1 MNTLIQAAIERSRTV
16 LLLLLLIL
24 TAGGLAYVKIP
35 KEAAPDVD
43 IPIFFVSVTY
53 SGISPEDSERL
64 LVRPL
69 ERELQPVAG
78 LKELTS
84 RAGEGFA
91 LLRLDFEA
99 GYDNRQA
106 MADVREKV
114 DLARGQ
120 LPSGTDEP
128 QVMEVDLSMFPVL
141 VTTLSGPVPERT
153 LVRIARDLRD
163 RLEALP
169 GVLEVQIGGDRE
181 DVLEVIADPLVMET
195 YRIPYQQLIE
205 AIDRNNRL
213 VAAGAMDTG
222 AGRVTLK
229 LPGVIE
235 SLEDV
240 LELPVK
246 VENGTVVTFGDIAT
260 GRRGFKDPEGFA
272 RINGQPGV
280 ALEIRKR
287 AGANI
292 LDTVEQAKAVIAEA
306 QSEWPETVR
315 VDHLQDMAEDV
326 RDLLG
331 DLENNVITAV
341 MLVMLT
347 IVAAL
352 GGRSSWL
359 VGLAI
364 PGAFLGGILAIQ
376 LLGYTLN
383 IVVLFSLILVVGMLV
398 DGAIIVVEQADRYLA
413 EGMARHEAFGR
424 AATRMAWPVIASTAT
439 TLVVFLPMLF
449 WPGMIGEF
457 MFFLP
462 ATVLVT
468 LGASLLMALIFIPVL
483 GSLIGARDASRPEQV
498 QRILAAERG
507 DYSGLDGFTARYIR
521 LLQRLVAHPGQTL
534 AIAILLTVGIYT
546 AYSQFGRGLEF
557 FPHVEPRF
565 VQVQVQARGDLSV
578 WEADKLVRSVEQRML
593 AVPEVHTVYARTIG
607 VPRTRLLSD
616 YAEDVIGMIQLEL
629 VDWRLRPPA
638 EEILERLRADTADLP
653 GILLQFREQEG
664 GPQMGKPIQIELSG
678 PDPTALTQA
687 IARLRGLMDR
697 LGGFVDVEDDRSL
710 PGVELRVE
718 VQHREAARYGADIGL
733 LGNAVQM
740 VTQGIRL
747 GGYRPDDADEE
758 VDIRVRFP
766 FDERNLAQLVNLRVP
781 TVFGLVPINNFVE
794 FKPAPKTGIIKRVNG
809 QRTLTLTADAAPGY
823 LVDQQVRRL
832 QEALAEE
839 PLPEKVQV
847 RFRGQ
852 AEEQAE
858 AIGFLLLA
866 FSLSLFLMFLILVTQ
881 FNSLYQ
887 AVLVLSAI
895 VFSTAGVLLGLLLR
909 QEPFGIVMSGV
920 GVIALAGIV
929 VNNNI
934 VLIDTFNTLRRQG
947 LDAVDAALRTGA
959 QRLRPVLLT
968 TITTILGLMPMVL
981 AITVDFLGRDFSIGA
996 PSTQYWVQLATAISG
1011 GLLIAT
1017 PLTLLLTPTLLVW
1030 GARATTP
1037 GTARP
1042 LSEPLPPAYDT
1053 NLPAGSSH
1061 ASQEST

>member
-1 MNTLIQAAIERSRTV
+1 MSTLIQAAIGRSRTV

-24 TAGGLAYVKIP
+24 TAGGVAYVTVP
-35 KEAAPDVD
+35 KEAAPDID
-43 IPIFFVSVTY
+43 IPIFFVSVTF

-69 ERELQPVAG
+69 ERELQPVTG
-78 LKELTS
+78 LKELVS

-91 LLRLDFEA
+91 LLRLDFEP

-114 DLARGQ
+114 DLAKSK
-120 LPSGTDEP
+120 LPPGTDEP
-128 QVMEVDLSMFPVL
+128 EVMEVDLSMFPVL
-141 VTTLSGPVPERT
+141 VATLSGPVPERT

-163 RLEALP
+163 RLESLP

-181 DVLEVIADPLVMET
+181 DVLEVMADPLVMET

-205 AIDRNNRL
+205 AIERNNRL

-246 VENGTVVTFGDIAT
+246 VENGTVVTFGDVAT
-260 GRRGFKDPEGFA
+260 GRRTFKDPESFA
-272 RINGQPGV
+272 RVNGQPAV

-292 LDTVEQAKAVIAEA
+292 LDTVAQARAVIDGA
-306 QSEWPETVR
+306 QAEWPGTVR
-315 VDHLQDMAEDV
+315 VDYLQDMGQDV

-331 DLENNVITAV
+331 DRENNVITAV
-341 MLVMLT
+341 VLVMLT

-364 PGAFLGGILAIQ
+364 PGAFLGGILAIY

-413 EGMARHEAFGR
+413 EGMERRDAFGR
-424 AATRMAWPVIASTAT
+424 AAARMAWPVIASTAT
-439 TLVVFLPMLF
+439 TLAVFLPMLF
-449 WPGMIGEF
+449 WPGLIGEF

-468 LGASLLMALIFIPVL
+468 LTASLLMALIFIPVL
-483 GSLIGARDASRPEQV
+483 GSLVGARDASRPEQV

-507 DYSGLDGFTARYIR
+507 DYSRVDGFTAHYIA
-521 LLQRLVAHPGQTL
+521 LLRRLVARPGETL
-534 AIAILLTVGIYT
+534 AVAVLFTLGLY
-546 AYSQFGRGLEF
+546 ALYAEFGHGVEF
-557 FPHVEPRF
+557 FPQVEPRF
-565 VQVQVQARGDLSV
+565 AQVQIQARGDLSV
-578 WEADKLVRSVEQRML
+578 WEADALVRSVEERL
-593 AVPEVHTVYARTIG
+593 LSVPEVQTVYARTIG
-607 VPRTRLLSD
+607 VPRIRLMSD
-616 YAEDVIGMIQLEL
+616 YAEDVIGVIQLQL
-629 VDWRLRPPA
+629 VDWRLRPA
-638 EEILERLRADTADLP
+638 AAEILERLRRETSDLP
-653 GILLQFREQEG
+653 GIVLQFREQEG
-664 GPQMGKPIQIELSG
+664 GPEMGKPIQVEVSG
-678 PDPTALTQA
+678 GDPAALA
-687 IARLRGLMDR
+687 EAVAHLRALMDR
-697 LGGFVDVEDDRSL
+697 LGGFVDVEDDRPI

-718 VQHREAARYGADIGL
+718 VDHREAARYGADIGL

-794 FKPAPKTGIIKRVNG
+794 FRPAPKTGIIKRVDG
-809 QRTLTLTADAAPGY
+809 QRSFTVTADAAAGR
-823 LVDQQVRRL
+823 LVDEQVRRL
-832 QEALAEE
+832 QEALERE
-839 PLPEKVQV
+839 PLPAGVQV

-858 AIGFLLLA
+858 AVGFLAVA
-866 FSLSLFLMFLILVTQ
+866 FALSIFLMFLILVTQ

-887 AVLVLSAI
+887 AGLVLSAI

-968 TITTILGLMPMVL
+968 TITTILGLLPMVF
-981 AITVDFLGRDFSIGA
+981 AVTIDFVGRDFSVGA

-1011 GLLIAT
+1011 GLLVAT
-1017 PLTLLLTPTLLVW
+1017 PLTLLLTPALLVW
-1030 GARATTP
+1030 GSRETV
-1037 GTARP
+1037 
-1042 LSEPLPPAYDT
+1042 PAQPKQA
-1053 NLPAGSSH
+1053 PAVG
-1061 ASQEST
+1061 AVEIAGRKP